1 MKLICAGDCGV
12 DRYVNLER
20 DRPGGKTLNFAVTAK
35 RLFPSSTHIGLVT
48 AIGNDPESRLV
59 WDAVDRFGLEASRG
73 ECHGKTSIQ
82 YIDQE
87 PSGEKIFVRYEQG
100 VLGDYRIDA
109 SERRAI
115 EESDLLVTVLYS
127 EIHEFFRSV
136 IEAPSSG
143 LRTVDFSDLS
153 DFGDNTDVVDEYVH
167 RFDVGFFSLR
177 SADGRL
183 IENLEQ
189 LARQRRKLFI
199 VTLGPHGSLA
209 LSAADRISCRAAP
222 VAQVVD
228 TTGAGDVFA
237 AGFLSEYCRSRDVPA
252 SLEMGS
258 RHAAASI
265 QQIGAFQC

>member
-1 MKLICAGDCGV
+1 MKIICAGDCGV

-20 DRPGGKTLNFAVTAK
+20 DRPGGKTLNFAVTAT
-35 RLFPSSTHIGLVT
+35 RLFPSSTRISLVT

-59 WDAVDRFGLEASRG
+59 WDVINRCGLEACLPERDG
-73 ECHGKTSIQ
+73 QTSIQ

-87 PSGEKIFVRYEQG
+87 PSGEKNFVRYEQG
-100 VLGDYRIDA
+100 VLGDYRIGA
-109 SERRAI
+109 GARRAI
-115 EESDLLVTVLYS
+115 ADSNLLVTVLYS
-127 EIHEFFRSV
+127 EIHEFVRSV
-136 IEAPSSG
+136 IEATSSG

-153 DFGDNTDVVDEYVH
+153 DFGDNTDVVCQYVD
-167 RFDVGFFSLR
+167 RFDVGFFGLR

-183 IENLEQ
+183 IDNLEQ
-189 LARQRRKLFI
+189 VARQHRKVFV
-199 VTLGPHGSLA
+199 VTLGPDGSLA

-222 VAQVVD
+222 VARLVD

-252 SLEMGS
+252 SLESGS